1 MWNKKIEEIKGANMR
16 KNVRKLY
23 KEVKETNK
31 ENQQQNIIYKDEKG
45 KILTEV
51 KDILLR
57 WQQYFQLLLDELQPV
72 EESEKENENGEE
84 LEDTDKPSYEE
95 MIDVI
100 SKMKNG
106 KAPGIDTITME
117 LIKKGGSELLQRI
130 FDLLLQVWD
139 HERLPEEWEIF

>member
-72 EESEKENENGEE
+72 EETEKENENGEE

-100 SKMKNG
+100 SKLKNG
-106 KAPGIDTITME
+106 NAPGIDNIN
-117 LIKKGGSELLQRI
+117 
-130 FDLLLQVWD
+130 V
-139 HERLPEEWEIF
+139 